1 MDREIGHNCNGSLLA
16 LDSINCWDTLEISNK
31 DIDSLGPS
39 ISQEQL
45 LSIVDFSLEWA
56 CTGIETKVQ
65 FLQHCCFLFCG
76 LPVVLFIFLL
86 IIREFFWGS
95 RFS

>member
-45 LSIVDFSLEWA
+45 LSIVDFSPEWV
-56 CTGIETKVQ
+56 CTGIETKGPV
-65 FLQHCCFLFCG
+65 FAALLLF
-76 LPVVLFIFLL
+76 VLWFACSTFYFSPNNQGILL
-86 IIREFFWGS
+86 GF
-95 RFS
+95 